1 MDFTFLSCLS
11 GILLLELYFLR
22 KDGEK
27 MKKFA
32 MLFLSVALI
41 VLCAGAA
48 WSAIQAKDALI
59 AYVGTEAF
67 TKLNAGERQ
76 ACVEWLAEGGA
87 MGPECKKA
95 VMRLIALAP
104 GAVTVEQRQALVLA
118 ASDSVA
124 SSPVSKADT
133 PVIVEKKDDTAG
145 AAIVGGLFGILAG
158 LVIANNVGHHRHYA
172 PAPPAPRPPAFARPP
187 RGPFGGPGGRPK
199 LPPHR
204 APVNVP
210 KRPPK
215 GGRPPHR

>member
-1 MDFTFLSCLS
+1 
-11 GILLLELYFLR
+11 
-22 KDGEK
+22 

-32 MLFLSVALI
+32 IAFLSL
-41 VLCAGAA
+41 VLLSVGVSAACAAV
-48 WSAIQAKDALI
+48 QAKDALI

-124 SSPVSKADT
+124 SVPVSNADT
-133 PVIVEKKDDTAG
+133 PVIVEKKDDTG
-145 AAIVGGLFGILAG
+145 AVIVGGLLGILAG

-172 PAPPAPRPPAFARPP
+172 PAPPAPRPPVFVRPP
-187 RGPFGGPGGRPK
+187 RGPFGGPRERLK
-199 LPPHR
+199 LPPPR
-204 APVNVP
+204 RTPVNAP
-210 KRPPK
+210 RRPPN
-215 GGRPPHR
+215 GDRRGPRRR

>member
-1 MDFTFLSCLS
+1 M
-11 GILLLELYFLR
+11 
-22 KDGEK
+22 

-32 MLFLSVALI
+32 IVFLSVVLI
-41 VLCAGAA
+41 VFGVSVACAAV
-48 WSAIQAKDALI
+48 QAKDALI

-76 ACVEWLAEGGA
+76 ACVGWLAEGGA
-87 MGPECKKA
+87 MGAECKKA
-95 VMRLIALAP
+95 VMRLIAIAP
-104 GAVTVEQRQALVLA
+104 SAVTVEQRQALIMV

-124 SSPVSKADT
+124 STPVSSANT
-133 PVIVEKKDDTAG
+133 PVIVEKKDDNVD

-172 PAPPAPRPPAFARPP
+172 PAPPAPRPPDFARPP
-187 RGPFGGPGGRPK
+187 RGPFGGPGRRPK
-199 LPPHR
+199 LSPHH

-210 KRPPK
+210 RRPPN

>member
-1 MDFTFLSCLS
+1 
-11 GILLLELYFLR
+11 
-22 KDGEK
+22 

-32 MLFLSVALI
+32 IAFLSLVLFSFGVSVACAA
-41 VLCAGAA
+41 VL
-48 WSAIQAKDALI
+48 AKDALI

-67 TKLNAGERQ
+67 TKLPSGERQ

-124 SSPVSKADT
+124 SVPVSNADT
-133 PVIVEKKDDTAG
+133 SVIVEKKDDTG
-145 AAIVGGLFGILAG
+145 AVIVGGLLGILAG

-172 PAPPAPRPPAFARPP
+172 PAPPQPRPPHFVHPP
-187 RGPFGGPGGRPK
+187 RGPFGGPGGKPK
-199 LPPHR
+199 LPSYR
-204 APVNVP
+204 RTPVNAP
-210 KRPPK
+210 RRPPN